1 MIPTLLTDS
10 ISPDLERSVHYTLL
24 WGLEAVEL
32 RRVGGALDRV
42 PHVNE
47 QLVRGRL
54 VESEMPVLAISPGM
68 FEGAFEDRSTWL
80 NELAAFEETTR
91 FCRRIDCGRIVVSS
105 FFGSEASERGRDEAV
120 PSIADRQVQPFSPIE
135 SIADPFR
142 RAAVQAH
149 KNGIQLCVSNRADGL
164 VRTGEQL
171 ASLLVAVDHPGV
183 TGAWDPLEA
192 LIAGENPLDGLSA
205 LEDRVGHVRC
215 SNARRKGNGWE
226 ARSIDSGAVDWADQ
240 IERLYR
246 IGFSGAISLDV
257 RVEPKAKSG
266 LREATELI
274 KLLRTHR

>member
-10 ISPDLERSVHYTLL
+10 ITPDLERGVHYALL

-47 QLVRGRL
+47 QKVHRRL
-54 VESEMPVLAISPGM
+54 IESEMPALAISPGM

-80 NELAAFEETTR
+80 NELAAFEESIR
-91 FCRRIDCGRIVVSS
+91 FCRRIDCDRIVVSS
-105 FFGSEASERGRDEAV
+105 FLGSLTSEPDWDEVV
-120 PSIADRQVQPFSPIE
+120 PSSVDREVQADSPIE

-142 RAAVQAH
+142 RAAVQAD

-171 ASLLVAVDHPGV
+171 ASLLIAVDHPGV
-183 TGAWDPLEA
+183 TGAWNPLEA
-192 LIAGENPLDGLSA
+192 VIAGENPGDGLSA

-215 SNARRKGNGWE
+215 SNGRRTGNGWE

-240 IERLYR
+240 IERLRR

-274 KLLRTHR
+274 RLLRTHR